1 MIVEEAERIAI
12 KALAFLAA
20 DAERLGRF
28 LGTTGLGP
36 QELREKA
43 GAAGGA
49 GVPLRS
55 GAAGGSLGLCAGRRG
70 DHRVLPGFGG
80 TAGKL
85 DYVLADE
92 AMVIEFCRALGVPPG
107 NIGQARAQLPG
118 YSPPM

>member
-43 GAAGGA
+43 EDQELLA
-49 GVPLRS
+49 GV
-55 GAAGGSLGLCAGRRG
+55 
-70 DHRVLPGFGG
+70 
-80 TAGKL
+80 L

-92 AMVIEFCRALGVPPG
+92 AMVIEFCRALGVPPE